1 MNTIFLILISTFIV
15 SIIAFV
21 GIITLILKEKLLQKI
36 LLILVSFSAGGL
48 IGNSFLHLLP
58 EAAKSG
64 NENIFPYFLTGF
76 VLFFLIERIFH
87 WRHCHKEKCPV
98 HAFAYLNL
106 LGDSVHNFIDGL
118 IIGASFI
125 INTNLG
131 ITTTLA
137 VILHEVPQEIG
148 EFGVLVYGGFKK
160 MKALFLN
167 FLTALTAILGGI
179 VGYYLS
185 NYIHYSTTFLLPF
198 AAGGFTYIAASDLI
212 PEIRK
217 EKELNKSLIS
227 FVVFI
232 LGILIM
238 FAMKLVNH

>member
-1 MNTIFLILISTFIV
+1 MGTLILVLISTFLV

-58 EAAKSG
+58 EAVENASS
-64 NENIFPYFLTGF
+64 NIFLYFLIGF
-76 VLFFLIERIFH
+76 ILFFLIEKIFH
-87 WRHCHKEKCPV
+87 WRHCHEEKCPI

-125 INTNLG
+125 INTSLG

-148 EFGVLVYGGFKK
+148 EFGVLVYGGFRK

-185 NYIHYSTTFLLPF
+185 AYIQYSTIFLLPF

-212 PEIRK
+212 PEIKK
-217 EKELNKSLIS
+217 ERELKKSLIS
-227 FVVFI
+227 FVIFI
-232 LGILIM
+232 LGISIM
-238 FAMKLVNH
+238 FVMRFIH